1 MIRNDFELQTIA
13 KDHFTMDN
21 CQVYIPSIEGDN
33 QETFWLKDEEEDDCS
48 SNSSLCFS
56 SFSPQ
61 KENIPETLTTK

>member
-13 KDHFTMDN
+13 KDHFMMDD
-21 CQVYIPSIEGDN
+21 CQVYIPSIKCGN
-33 QETFWLKDEEEDDCS
+33 QETFWQKDEEEQDCS
-48 SNSSLCFS
+48 FNSSLCFS